1 MKKAYSA
8 PQLELEIYNLSASI
22 ASNCAVVVNNGP
34 EMAGTNEYHS
44 ACGDFSDPFPST
56 SSYSLRPS
64 NVTFYEDTNCD
75 CYTTGGSGSYWT
87 S

>member
-1 MKKAYSA
+1 MRKAYSA

-22 ASNCAVVVNNGP
+22 ASNCKVVVNNGP
-34 EMAGTNEYHS
+34 AIVGYQNT
-44 ACGDFSDPFPST
+44 ACSNYEDPFPST

-64 NVTFYEDTNCD
+64 NVSFYDDVVCD
-75 CYTTGGSGSYWT
+75 CYTTQSGYGYWT

>member
-22 ASNCAVVVNNGP
+22 ASNCNVVVNNGP
-34 EMAGTNEYHS
+34 AIEELGITE
-44 ACGDFSDPFPST
+44 CSDYKELNPFPST
-56 SSYSLRPS
+56 SSYRLRQY
-64 NVTFYEDTNCD
+64 NVNFYESNCD
-75 CYTTGGSGSYWT
+75 CYTTGAGGSYWT

>member
-1 MKKAYSA
+1 MRKAYSA

-34 EMAGTNEYHS
+34 AMGEHT
-44 ACGDFSDPFPST
+44 ACEGYVDPFPST
-56 SSYSLRPS
+56 SSYRLRPS

-75 CYTTGGSGSYWT
+75 CYTTQSGYGYWT